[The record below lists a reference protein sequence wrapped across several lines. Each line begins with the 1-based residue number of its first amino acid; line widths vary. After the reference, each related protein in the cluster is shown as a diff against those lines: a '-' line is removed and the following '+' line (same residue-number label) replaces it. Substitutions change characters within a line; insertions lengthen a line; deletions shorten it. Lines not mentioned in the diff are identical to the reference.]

1 MSTVAEFCADL
12 LKRRKT
18 SDNAAVDVVASEAD
32 ASAHDDDAVFL
43 LSTLCQLY
51 LDVSSGKC
59 CVYIS
64 FCVSY

>member
-12 LKRRKT
+12 LKRHKT
-18 SDNAAVDVVASEAD
+18 SDNAAVDVVAASEAD

-51 LDVSSGKC
+51 LDVSNGKC
-59 CVYIS
+59 HVYS
-64 FCVSY
+64 GGY